1 MGMESL
7 ALLPE
12 LQKLPA
18 AEGAATLGHDEA
30 VTRIRAMDRDHFA
43 IEVSQATEE
52 TLEALFDWWNVPD
65 ETLDDL
71 NEAFTR
77 AFSNLA
83 EQGKSVH
90 ERFSEISEISLAAET
105 GFVSNL
111 KGKVAELEAEDILE
125 ERNPGYDFELAASP
139 TQPGW
144 DLIGT
149 SPDRPN
155 IFAQVKFGDEAY
167 ADNTLEAMREHP
179 NYPFVVSSEIY
190 DRISRS
196 HPELLDRLL
205 DLGPVAELTESV
217 KDGLG
222 SLAANLGVDVPDSI
236 GEALPLVG
244 EVVLG
249 LKLVWSIVKTERE
262 LADVDLTD
270 RTRVHGVRVLA
281 LASRFGINQVCM
293 LAGSAGGAA
302 AGTAAVPGVGSV
314 VGGLAGGMAGL
325 GGAMMLNKKLEP
337 RIEEVAIKLVGGD
350 ADDVFYLMNRVE
362 IDRIGESLATTRTA

>member
-1 MGMESL
+1 MGMQSL
-7 ALLPE
+7 ALLPK

-18 AEGAATLGHDEA
+18 AEGAAALGHDEA
-30 VTRIRAMDRDHFA
+30 VTRLRAMDRDHFA

-52 TLEALFDWWNVPD
+52 TLEALFDWRNVPD
-65 ETLDDL
+65 ETVDDL

-90 ERFSEISEISLAAET
+90 ERFSESSARGLAAET

-111 KGKVAELEAEDILE
+111 KGKVAELKAEDILE
-125 ERNPGYDFELAASP
+125 DRNPGYNFELAVSP

-149 SPDRPN
+149 SPDGPP
-155 IFAQVKFGDEAY
+155 IYAQVKFGAETY
-167 ADNTLEAMREHP
+167 ADDTLEAMREHP
-179 NYPFVVSSEIY
+179 NYPFAVSSEIY
-190 DRISRS
+190 QDIAES
-196 HPELLDRLL
+196 HPELLGRLV
-205 DLGPVAELTESV
+205 DIGPAAELAESV

-222 SLAANLGVDVPDSI
+222 TLAANYGVDVPDSI

-249 LKLVWSIVKTERE
+249 LKLIWSIVKTERE
-262 LADVDLTD
+262 LSDVELTD
-270 RTRVHGVRVLA
+270 RSRIHGVRVLA
-281 LASRFGINQVCM
+281 LVSRFGINQVCM
-293 LAGSAGGAA
+293 LAGAAGGAA
-302 AGTAAVPGVGSV
+302 AGIVTPGVGNV
-314 VGGLAGGMAGL
+314 AGVLAGSMAGI
-325 GGAMMLNKKLEP
+325 GGGMMLNRRLQP
-337 RIEEVAIKLVGGD
+337 RIEEVAMKLVGGD

-362 IDRIGESLATTRTA
+362 IDRLGESLAATRAA

>member
-12 LQKLPA
+12 LRKLPV
-18 AEGAATLGHDEA
+18 AEDAGALGHDEA

-52 TLEALFDWWNVPD
+52 ALEALFHWRNVPD
-65 ETLDDL
+65 ETVDDL

-90 ERFSEISEISLAAET
+90 ERFSEISARGFAAET

-111 KGKVAELEAEDILE
+111 KGKVAELKAKDILE
-125 ERNPGYDFELAASP
+125 ERNPGYDFELAPSP

-167 ADNTLEAMREHP
+167 ADDTLEAMREHP
-179 NYPFVVSSEIY
+179 NYPFAVSREIY
-190 DRISRS
+190 RSIAES
-196 HPELLDRLL
+196 HPELLGRLL
-205 DLGPVAELTESV
+205 DIGPAAELTESV
-217 KDGLG
+217 QDGLG
-222 SLAANLGVDVPDSI
+222 TLAANFGVDVPDSI

-249 LKLVWSIVKTERE
+249 LKLIWSIVKTERE

-293 LAGSAGGAA
+293 LAGGTGGAA
-302 AGTAAVPGVGSV
+302 AGTFVPGVGNV
-314 VGGLAGGMAGL
+314 AGGLGGALAGF
-325 GGAMMLNKKLEP
+325 GGAMMLNRRLEP
-337 RIEEVAIKLVGGD
+337 RIEEVAMKIVGGD
-350 ADDVFYLMNRVE
+350 SDDLFYLMNRVE
-362 IDRIGESLATTRTA
+362 IDRIGESLAATRAA

>member
-167 ADNTLEAMREHP
+167 ADNTLEAMREHS

-222 SLAANLGVDVPDSI
+222 TLAANLGVDVPDSI

-293 LAGSAGGAA
+293 LAGSAGEAA
-302 AGTAAVPGVGSV
+302 AGTAAVPGVGTV
-314 VGGLAGGMAGL
+314 AGGLAGGMAGL

-362 IDRIGESLATTRTA
+362 IDRIGESLTTTRTA